1 MGGSKGG
8 RVEEYQEPEPV
19 HRPSSEEKKLRDRS
33 KQNAARAFG
42 TLGTDL
48 TRSGGFNDGQKRK
61 TLG

>member
-1 MGGSKGG
+1 MGGSSGG
-8 RVEEYQEPEPV
+8 RVESYQEPEPV

-33 KQNAARAFG
+33 KENAARAFG

-48 TRSGGFNDGQKRK
+48 TKSGSGTGSKKQ